1 MGSLRKRG
9 NIWHVRLCIGRDAAT
24 GRYLYKEITTGHTS
38 RREAEKVAAEL
49 EAATVQGVVP
59 STERT
64 TVVEF
69 LEKWL
74 VDYVRPN
81 LAPATVRSY
90 EGEVRL
96 HIAPALGKQTLK
108 DLRPDQLARFYA
120 AKSQTLASAH
130 VHYLHRILHKA
141 FACALRWGLVP
152 RNVADAV
159 DAPRVRQD
167 ERPVLT
173 PAQVQALLDHV
184 RTDRLYALYYLALEI
199 GLREGELI
207 ARRWADLDT
216 QACTLAVR
224 TKFERIKGQGIVEGP
239 TKARRPRSRVG
250 LSEAAVRT
258 LLAHKENQ
266 DQEKAGAGSAYA
278 DDDLIFCWEDG
289 QRYEPAYVSDHFR
302 RIRRHFG
309 WAEALRFHDLR
320 HTSATLAAA
329 RGEPLKVT
337 QERLGHASAATT
349 LRMYGHA
356 TPEMHGEA
364 ANLRAGLLGER
375 QPEPAPTRRHRR
387 AVKPKS

>member
-1 MGSLRKRG
+1 MGSLRKSG
-9 NIWHVRLCIGRDAAT
+9 NLWYVRLSVGRDPAT
-24 GRYLYKEITTGHTS
+24 GRYLYKELATGQTS

-49 EAATVQGVVP
+49 EASLVQGVVP

-64 TVVEF
+64 TVAEF

-74 VDYVRPN
+74 ADYVRPN

-96 HIAPALGKQTLK
+96 HIVPALGKQTLK

-120 AKSQTLASAH
+120 TKSQALASAH

-266 DQEKAGAGSAYA
+266 AQEKAGAGSAYA
-278 DDDLIFCWEDG
+278 DEGLIFCWEDG
-289 QRYEPAYVSDHFR
+289 QRYEPAYISDHFR
-302 RIRRHFG
+302 RIRRRFG
-309 WAEALRFHDLR
+309 WPEALRFHDLR

-387 AVKPKS
+387 TPQA